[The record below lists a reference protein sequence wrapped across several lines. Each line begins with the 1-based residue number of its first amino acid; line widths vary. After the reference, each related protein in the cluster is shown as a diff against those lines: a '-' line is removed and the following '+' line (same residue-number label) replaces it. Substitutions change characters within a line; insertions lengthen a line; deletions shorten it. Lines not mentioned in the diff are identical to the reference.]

1 MALVDLSGAVLKQY
15 NYDVF
20 GAIRSGLGSQANAWT
35 FTGEQT
41 DATTGL
47 EYLRARYYDS
57 ATGRFISKDPAGTGY
72 RYGRSNPVSLADPS
86 CLYELCGEDETWGY
100 ICYDS
105 TQVGLPAD
113 PPSS

>member
-1 MALVDLSGAVLKQY
+1 MALCDASGTVLNSY

-20 GAIRSGLGSQANAWT
+20 GAIRSSSGSTANAFT

-57 ATGRFISKDPAGTGY
+57 AAGRFLSRDPLGG
-72 RYGRSNPVSLADPS
+72 G
-86 CLYELCGEDETWGY
+86 
-100 ICYDS
+100 
-105 TQVGLPAD
+105 
-113 PPSS
+113 

>member
-1 MALVDLSGAVLKQY
+1 MAICNGSGTVLNTY
-15 NYDVF
+15 DYDVF
-20 GAIRSGLGSQANAWT
+20 GAIRSSSGSQANAWT

-72 RYGRSNPVSLADPS
+72 RYGRSNPVSLSDPS
-86 CLYELCGEDETWGY
+86 GLYELCGEDEVWGY

-105 TQVGLPAD
+105 T
-113 PPSS
+113 